1 MSAEFAYRWGRTIAR
16 RRWAVL
22 GVWVL
27 VLVACGAL
35 YPSLQRSLGAPDYGV
50 DGSESSRAAQ
60 LLEQRFSGHG
70 AEQDVLVFYSPTRR
84 AGDAAYRTVVAH
96 VLAETSRER
105 YVRGIAGPY
114 EPGAGRRQISSDGH
128 AAIALVGIAGDPRE
142 LVRRAESLQHVV
154 DPLARA
160 DVRVW
165 LTGYSPVAKDITTV
179 ENEDI
184 ERAETIGVP
193 VALAILLLALGT
205 VVAAVVPLALAGS
218 GLLLAY
224 GVLALIAHVLTFDSF
239 LTTIVTM
246 IGVGIGIDYALFI
259 VSRFREEL
267 AHRMRAGDDVAG
279 ERRRRLTDDAVGAA
293 IATSGRTILF
303 SGAIVAL
310 ALSTLVVI
318 PTPTYREFAL
328 GAALVV
334 VCTVIAALTLLPAAL
349 AMLGGRINLGAL
361 PARWQPRDASTE
373 AADGHGTWARWA
385 LAVMRR
391 PLLAASVIVIGLVF
405 AATPLLNLR
414 TGVDFGIS
422 SLAST
427 PSGKGEEVL
436 ARSFGA
442 GTLAPIEIVV
452 SRPGDHSGSP
462 PRETAGHHSSAATID
477 SAGAGGL
484 DRADEARVATLARE
498 LAPNGHN
505 GIATIAVTQGLNATL
520 VTVAPTT
527 TIDSYASE
535 QLVRHIRATL
545 LPAVRAGG
553 GPDVAVGGASAKVA
567 DLSDVTTSHVALVI
581 GLILALSLLLLIVVF
596 RSIVLPIKAV
606 AMNLLATG
614 ATVGIVIFIFQY
626 GHGSH
631 LLGFTSTGF
640 IQVYLPLSI
649 FALLF
654 GLSMDYEVF
663 LIRRMREAWLAT
675 HDNELAVATG
685 VEHTARPISAAA
697 AIMVAVFGSFATANV
712 LELKQFGIGLA
723 LAIAIDAT
731 LIRLI
736 LVPALMRLF
745 GARNW
750 WLPALRRAGQ
760 APATGMAE
768 GRSASQ

>member
-1 MSAEFAYRWGRTIAR
+1 MIAR
-16 RRWAVL
+16 HRRVVLCLWALTLIVC
-22 GVWVL
+22 
-27 VLVACGAL
+27 AAA

-50 DGSESSRAAQ
+50 DGAESSRAAQ
-60 LLEQRFSGHG
+60 LLEQRFAGHG
-70 AEQDVLVFYSPTRR
+70 SEQDVLVFYAPVRH
-84 AGDAAYRTVVAH
+84 ADEPAYRATVAR
-96 VLAETSRER
+96 VLAATARER
-105 YVRGIAGPY
+105 YVRGVLSPY
-114 EPGAGRRQISSDGH
+114 APGAGTRQISADGH
-128 AAIALVGIAGDPRE
+128 AAIALVGIAGSPRE
-142 LVRRAESLQHVV
+142 LVQRAEDLQHAV

-160 DVRVW
+160 GIHVW

-179 ENEDI
+179 ENEDV

-193 VALAILLLALGT
+193 IALVVLLLALGA
-205 VVAAVVPLALAGS
+205 VVAAVIPLALAGS
-218 GLLLAY
+218 GLLLTF

-239 LTTIVTM
+239 LTTIATM
-246 IGVGIGIDYALFI
+246 LGVGIGIDYALFI

-267 AHRMRAGDDVAG
+267 SLRLRTDQPAGAEG
-279 ERRRRLTDDAVGAA
+279 APKRGLIDDAVGAA

-310 ALSTLVVI
+310 ALATLVAI

-328 GAALVV
+328 GAALTV
-334 VCTVIAALTLLPAAL
+334 VCTVIAALTLLPALL
-349 AMLGGRINLGAL
+349 AVLGPRVNLGAL
-361 PARWQPRDASTE
+361 PARMQPRDARTQV
-373 AADGHGTWARWA
+373 ADGHGIWARWA

-391 PLLAASVIVIGLVF
+391 PLLAAGVIVAGLIL
-405 AATPLLNLR
+405 AATPLLNMR
-414 TGVDFGIS
+414 TGVDFGIR
-422 SLAST
+422 SLSGT
-427 PSGKGEEVL
+427 PSGKGEQVL

-452 SRPGDHSGSP
+452 SRDGQ
-462 PRETAGHHSSAATID
+462 
-477 SAGAGGL
+477 GL
-484 DRADEARVATLARE
+484 DREDRARVATLARE
-498 LAPNGHN
+498 LAPDAHN
-505 GIATIAVTQGLNATL
+505 GIAAVAVTPGQDAHLL
-520 VTVAPTT
+520 TVAPTT

-535 QLVRHIRATL
+535 QLVRRIRADL
-545 LPAVRAGG
+545 LPAVRADG
-553 GPDVAVGGASAKVA
+553 GPDVAVGGATAKIV
-567 DLSDVTTSHVALVI
+567 DLSNVTTSHVALVI
-581 GLILALSLLLLIVVF
+581 GLILGLSLLLLIVVF
-596 RSIVLPIKAV
+596 RSIVLPVKAV

-614 ATVGIVIFIFQY
+614 ATVGIVILIFQY
-626 GHGSH
+626 GHGER

-663 LIRRMREAWLAT
+663 LIRRMRETWLAT

-750 WLPALRRAGQ
+750 WLPKRPWIGVPSPREHQ
-760 APATGMAE
+760 AESP
-768 GRSASQ
+768 